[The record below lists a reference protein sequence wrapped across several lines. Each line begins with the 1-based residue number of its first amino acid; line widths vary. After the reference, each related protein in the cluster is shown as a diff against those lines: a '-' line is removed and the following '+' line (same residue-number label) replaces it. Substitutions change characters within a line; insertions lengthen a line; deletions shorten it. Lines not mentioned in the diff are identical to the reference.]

1 MYSSESPIL
10 DFYPQDFEQ
19 DRNGKKNDWEA
30 VVKIPFMDQY
40 RLRAAMKSGQS
51 IALALDPTNESFI
64 SPVAFADIRGTE
76 TEHVG
81 NIDIVHAH

>member
-10 DFYPQDFEQ
+10 DYYPQDFEQ

-30 VVKIPFMDQY
+30 VVKIPFIDQD

-51 IALALDPTNESFI
+51 IALALDPTNGSFTSSI
-64 SPVAFADIRGTE
+64 ASPDTRGAE
-76 TEHVG
+76 TEHMG
-81 NIDIVHAH
+81 NIDIVLSH